1 MLQDVFARCCAVK
14 SCTWGLCACA
24 CSRAVWFTR
33 GTWRVR
39 IIHNTKQKISKVM
52 LWSWWLSMSHI
63 SCIID
68 TCFLYLLSKIADN
81 LDVQQSASGLT
92 FVVHVICTGES
103 VRPLA
108 FAEMFGGFVVWNVL
122 FYSLNNGQQIHFNF
136 DQGLIPTNY
145 PREWILAPYAGAVTV
160 IDIKNRSRQLCSF
173 KVSAVTLVFSTAV
186 AVDTFLF
193 LVLAELQK
201 GEN

>member
-1 MLQDVFARCCAVK
+1 
-14 SCTWGLCACA
+14 
-24 CSRAVWFTR
+24 
-33 GTWRVR
+33 
-39 IIHNTKQKISKVM
+39 
-52 LWSWWLSMSHI
+52 MSHI

>member
-1 MLQDVFARCCAVK
+1 
-14 SCTWGLCACA
+14 
-24 CSRAVWFTR
+24 
-33 GTWRVR
+33 
-39 IIHNTKQKISKVM
+39 
-52 LWSWWLSMSHI
+52 MSHI

-68 TCFLYLLSKIADN
+68 TYFLYLLSKIADN

-103 VRPLA
+103 VRLLVS
-108 FAEMFGGFVVWNVL
+108 AELFGGFVVWNVL
-122 FYSLNNGQQIHFNF
+122 FYSLNSGQQIHFNF
-136 DQGLIPTNY
+136 DQSLIPTNY
-145 PREWILAPYAGAVTV
+145 SREWILAPYASAVTV

-173 KVSAVTLVFSTAV
+173 KVNAVALVFSTAV
-186 AVDTFLF
+186 TVDTFLF